1 MDLKPQIWGPH
12 YWFFLH
18 TLAFNYPLF
27 PNSVTKKK
35 YYEFIMNFPL
45 FIPHTKSSDDFC
57 ALLDKYPVTPYLD
70 SRKSFIKWVHFI
82 HNRINEK
89 LQLPQVDLEKFKT
102 EYFHL
107 YREKTSKSKKT
118 NFIDDLRN
126 FLKAY
131 MFYLLF
137 LLLCSCIYYLKY
149 KQSN

>member
-1 MDLKPQIWGPH
+1 
-12 YWFFLH
+12 
-18 TLAFNYPLF
+18 
-27 PNSVTKKK
+27 
-35 YYEFIMNFPL
+35 MNFPL